1 MHCNVN
7 IFSCLEQKNYEAAKK
22 LKRSWNSQL
31 NFFLSQTQSRYASLA
46 TQKSKSHFFKATTSW
61 KPDVGVLQR
70 MKDRDRFTKYKVSN
84 RVTMHTASNSVK
96 KCDNVL
102 FIFYLIKKGKF
113 CSHNIF
119 FHEFVSFWE
128 LIRNCVSS
136 LSCISQNFLFMHK
149 WFSTNSQIKAFFFHK
164 NHIHSN

>member
-22 LKRSWNSQL
+22 LKRSWNCQL

-84 RVTMHTASNSVK
+84 RVTTTLLQIQSKSVTIFY
-96 KCDNVL
+96 L
-102 FIFYLIKKGKF
+102 FFIFYKKENF
-113 CSHNIF
+113 APTIYFFMNSSHFGNLLGTVCHLLVVFRRI
-119 FHEFVSFWE
+119 SF
-128 LIRNCVSS
+128 
-136 LSCISQNFLFMHK
+136 SCINDFR
-149 WFSTNSQIKAFFFHK
+149 QIPK
-164 NHIHSN
+164 

>member
-1 MHCNVN
+1 MWQDCPKSHTYFTTLKIMHCNVN

-31 NFFLSQTQSRYASLA
+31 NFFSSQTQSRYASLA

-84 RVTMHTASNSVK
+84 RVTTTLLQIQSKSVTIFY
-96 KCDNVL
+96 L
-102 FIFYLIKKGKF
+102 FFIFYKK
-113 CSHNIF
+113 
-119 FHEFVSFWE
+119 E
-128 LIRNCVSS
+128 
-136 LSCISQNFLFMHK
+136 NFAP
-149 WFSTNSQIKAFFFHK
+149 TI
-164 NHIHSN
+164 

>member
-1 MHCNVN
+1 MHITTLKIMHCNVN

-84 RVTMHTASNSVK
+84 RVTTHTASNSVK

-102 FIFYLIKKGKF
+102 FIYFLSFKKRKILLQQYIFSWIRLILG
-113 CSHNIF
+113 
-119 FHEFVSFWE
+119 
-128 LIRNCVSS
+128 
-136 LSCISQNFLFMHK
+136 
-149 WFSTNSQIKAFFFHK
+149 TY
-164 NHIHSN
+164 